1 MSQGDTVSRV
11 TDANSS
17 TTLAGARRTQGVSVV
32 VIGAGFGGIRVARG
46 LSELDLRRDGVECEV
61 AVTLIDANNFHTF
74 QPLLYQV
81 ATAGLDSDDVCFPVR
96 AIIRKHRSTR
106 FVLGAVGAVDLAART
121 VTIDDGRCIDYD
133 YLVVAAGSVSTNF
146 GIDGVDAHTFA
157 LKTIHDALAI
167 RDHLVARFEVAS
179 SRPSGTVDLGMIVV
193 GGGPTGV
200 EMAGSLRELIDKVLR
215 RDFPEFADE
224 LVPITLVEAADRVL
238 GPFHPSLSER
248 ARRSLVRRGVDVETG
263 TGVDHVEHETVVLA
277 DGRRLTAGTIVW
289 ATGVKAN
296 PVASLLGVELGRGDR
311 IPVLAD
317 LSLVDHPEVFAIGD
331 IALSPTADGRPLP
344 QVAQPA
350 IQGGK
355 HVALQIAARIEGRP
369 TSPFVY
375 TDKGSMATI
384 GRHQAVT
391 EFPNG
396 LRFHGVAGWVMW
408 LGLHIVYLMGFRN
421 RANVLVNWAWNYVTY
436 DHGSRNLILDRSRAG
451 NSR

>member
-1 MSQGDTVSRV
+1 V
-11 TDANSS
+11 TDDMRA
-17 TTLAGARRTQGVSVV
+17 TVADAAATVGRVHVV
-32 VIGAGFGGIRVARG
+32 VIGAGFGGIRVAKG
-46 LSELDLRRDGVECEV
+46 LSELDVHRDGALCEV
-61 AVTLIDANNFHTF
+61 AVTVIDANNFHTF

-96 AIIRKHRSTR
+96 AIIRQHRSTR
-106 FVLGAVGAVDLAART
+106 FVLGSIRAVDLAERT

-133 YLVVAAGSVSTNF
+133 YLVVAAGSVSADF
-146 GIDGVDAHTFA
+146 GIAGVDAHTFA
-157 LKTIHDALAI
+157 LKTIHDALAV
-167 RDHLVARFEVAS
+167 RDHLVSRFEVAS
-179 SRPSGTVDLGMIVV
+179 CRPPGTVDLGMIVV

-215 RDFPEFADE
+215 RDFPEFADDR
-224 LVPITLVEAADRVL
+224 VPITVVEAADRVL

-263 TGVDHVEHETVVLA
+263 VGVDHVEHEAVVLA

-289 ATGVKAN
+289 AAGVKAN
-296 PVASLLGVELGRGDR
+296 PIASLLGVELGRGDR
-311 IPVLAD
+311 IPVGAD
-317 LSLVDHPEVFAIGD
+317 LSLAEHPEVFAIGD

-375 TDKGSMATI
+375 KDKGSMATI

-396 LRFHGVAGWVMW
+396 LRFHGVPGWLMW

-436 DHGSRNLILDRSRAG
+436 DHGSRNLILDGGPSADDRQFSDHRDA
-451 NSR
+451 